1 MQAYI
6 NRIKAVQPIINA
18 CTDCRFDEA
27 MADARAV
34 DKMLEAGIKTET
46 ELADEM
52 PLLGVP
58 FSCKEIIGV
67 KSKHAYHLT
76 GVFSLLKPKRD
87 FDKTKVRGSWQYQ
100 LYF

>member
-18 CTDCRFDEA
+18 CIDCRFEEA

-34 DKMLEAGIKTET
+34 DKMVEAGIKTEA
-46 ELADEM
+46 ELVEEM

-58 FSCKEIIGV
+58 FSCKEIIAV
-67 KSKHAYHLT
+67 KSKLSFINT
-76 GVFSLLKPKRD
+76 FTL
-87 FDKTKVRGSWQYQ
+87 F
-100 LYF
+100 FM